1 MDATKLA
8 DEFQGL
14 VKGIGRAFFL
24 AAYLPTLFFVTL
36 HQYALMPAI
45 GLSSAISPGIS
56 AIPLLS
62 GELLTTL
69 LLPFL
74 LAMLMVSLNTTIL
87 KFFEGLLPWQR
98 HFLLRPWQRANERKS
113 KELYGELRELKADYL
128 NLLTTI
134 AEAEKAKAKD
144 ENSDEVGET
153 PVLGPHRGI
162 LVVIQ
167 GLFQREATKQTSKSS
182 NMAMLSQQSD
192 TPTENSEAL
201 FERLHQTAEKIQI
214 IHEQIESRYP
224 VQTLPVRTHFVCPTA
239 LGNAFAVLEEYPL
252 DRYGMD
258 GVLFWPRLRQV
269 ADDKLLNALD
279 NLKMFLDFQLN
290 LSALALIFAI
300 EAVIVGIIKGAGSWW
315 LAAALALLIFW
326 LTYKAGVRVARTMGT
341 LINTCFDYFRNE
353 LLEQFGL
360 TQPENLFEEYQT
372 WLRLGAFL
380 RRGELPYWPGDL

>member
-1 MDATKLA
+1 MDATKLT

-24 AAYLPTLFFVTL
+24 AAYLPALFFVAL
-36 HQYALMPAI
+36 HQYALVPAI
-45 GLSSAISPGIS
+45 GLSSAMFPDISE
-56 AIPLLS
+56 IPLLS

-98 HFLLRPWQRANERKS
+98 HFLLRPWQHANERKS
-113 KELYGELRELKADYL
+113 KELYGELRKLKADYL
-128 NLLTTI
+128 NLLTAI
-134 AEAEKAKAKD
+134 AEAEEAED

-153 PVLGPHRGI
+153 PVPGPHRGI
-162 LVVIQ
+162 LATVQ
-167 GLFQREATKQTSKSS
+167 ELFQREATKQTSKSS

-192 TPTENSEAL
+192 TSTEDSEAL
-201 FERLHQTAEKIQI
+201 FERLHQTTERIQLV
-214 IHEQIESRYP
+214 HEQIEIEYP

-239 LGNAFAVLEEYPL
+239 LGNAFAVAEEYPL

-279 NLKMFLDFQLN
+279 TLKMFLDFQLN

-300 EAVIVGIIKGAGSWW
+300 EAAIVGIIEGTGGWW
-315 LAAALALLIFW
+315 LVAALALLTFW

-360 TQPENLFEEYQT
+360 TQPEGLFEEYQT